1 MDAVRQ
7 RFCPPSLRR
16 PCRVARE
23 QAVHKPDLVDDHRT
37 EDDACKPGHDGERS
51 MEPREPSRRRCD
63 SGIASAVVMS
73 NIPAIVPTPK
83 TSR

>member
-7 RFCPPSLRR
+7 RFCRHCGR

-37 EDDACKPGHDGERS
+37 EDDVASPVTTASARW
-51 MEPREPSRRRCD
+51 SRANRRAAAAI
-63 SGIASAVVMS
+63 GIGSAVVMGD
-73 NIPAIVPTPK
+73 IPAIAPTPK